1 MGKYSGTLL
10 RISCKIYIIVFLLKS
25 CRTCISGEQ
34 YSTAPHQRDGRSH
47 KYRATD
53 ILMSLGGSGAEINNV
68 LTTSNIDFEL
78 YNKPF

>member
-1 MGKYSGTLL
+1 MIADS
-10 RISCKIYIIVFLLKS
+10 
-25 CRTCISGEQ
+25 
-34 YSTAPHQRDGRSH
+34 STAPHQRDGRSH

-53 ILMSLGGSGAEINNV
+53 ILISLGGPEAEINNV